1 MVQGSWNGYILIVI
15 DNDDVTRFTA
25 IIVDNFN
32 DDFSLPEIVIDNEDN
47 ELTEE
52 TADEAIEETIV
63 ETDTEVPAETPAQ
76 APSAI
81 PEITTIVILTAV
93 AAPEVTPATAPAA
106 AASSEAASIAAPAA
120 VSAPAAQVLGV
131 TRDRRTI
138 ANEIVEGLY
147 NNVLNRASDESGK
160 TFWVN
165 TILADDSNLDF
176 DLYPI

>member
-25 IIVDNFN
+25 IIVDNVN
-32 DDFSLPEIVIDNEDN
+32 DDISLPEIVIDNEDN

-52 TADEAIEETIV
+52 TAAEAIEETIV

-106 AASSEAASIAAPAA
+106 
-120 VSAPAAQVLGV
+120 VSAPATQVLGV